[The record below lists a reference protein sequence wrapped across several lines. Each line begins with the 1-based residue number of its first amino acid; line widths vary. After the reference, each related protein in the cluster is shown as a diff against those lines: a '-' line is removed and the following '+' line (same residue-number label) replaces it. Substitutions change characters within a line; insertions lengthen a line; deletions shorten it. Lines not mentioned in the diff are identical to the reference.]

1 MNNQSAIIIGKIVA
15 THGIK
20 GWLVIQ
26 SFSYPS
32 ENIKNYN
39 TFLKMSDK
47 NNYIKIINLKLMPK
61 KIIIQLEN
69 YNDINDSEK
78 IVGKDIFIDVSEI
91 PDLNDGEY
99 YWKDIEGLEV
109 YTTQDYYL
117 GTVDFIFNN
126 GANDVLAVKK
136 NQSFQYIPYIR
147 EHINIIL
154 GNKIIIN
161 HEII

>member
-1 MNNQSAIIIGKIVA
+1 MNKKSAIIIGKIVA

-39 TFLKMSDK
+39 TFLKTDGKDS
-47 NNYIKIINLKLMPK
+47 YIKIINLKLMPK

-69 YNDINDSEK
+69 YKDINDSEK

-99 YWKDIEGLEV
+99 YWRDIEGLEV

-117 GTVDFIFNN
+117 GVVDFIFNN

-136 NQSFQYIPYIR
+136 NQSFQYIPYIK
-147 EHINIIL
+147 EHLDIIL
-154 GNKIIIN
+154 GKKIIIN